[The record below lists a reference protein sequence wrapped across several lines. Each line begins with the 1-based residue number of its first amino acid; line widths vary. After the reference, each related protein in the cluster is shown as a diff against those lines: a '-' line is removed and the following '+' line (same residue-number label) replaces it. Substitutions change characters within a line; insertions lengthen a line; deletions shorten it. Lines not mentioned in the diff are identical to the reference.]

1 MRRPDWST
9 SGRLMGIEF
18 KLTDRE
24 LPASPAFITFLAGT
38 LARTELAPEI
48 WPDQTS
54 EGLARVQPKERELA
68 VAAAAERVM
77 NDPVGRRWVTQA
89 YTLLIAFLTGDLEQL
104 TALQSRFHFIGVIGI
119 PRTGGS
125 YLTAEL
131 YRSLGMDP
139 HTVPGALA
147 HDSFPEAG
155 PFELTSGINSWIV
168 TLKTIAEYLTMVEVF
183 FASRRPH
190 AGKVVVPKKLTQ
202 GIYAAGVFQRV
213 LGPLS
218 EYVLTVRHPVAAC
231 VSTYEKSGGLPAD
244 GRLAVR
250 SNIEQWCR
258 RDLEYAGWGAER
270 LANMDYF
277 DAYLRYW
284 EQYHLLVPTSGLARA
299 AKLRIVAYGA
309 DTMRSLAQ
317 YYHDS
322 HGSGLRAAA
331 FHLSGTAKGRHPD
344 WVERARPAIER
355 VCGVWRAFGLTFPAE
370 EIAACV

>member
-1 MRRPDWST
+1 
-9 SGRLMGIEF
+9 MGIEF

-24 LPASPAFITFLAGT
+24 LPASPAFVTFLAGN
-38 LARTELAPEI
+38 LARTESAPEI

-54 EGLARVQPKERELA
+54 EELARMEATERELA
-68 VAAAAERVM
+68 VAAAVERVM
-77 NDPVGRRWVTQA
+77 NDPVGRQWVTQA
-89 YTLLIAFLTGDLEQL
+89 YTLLIALLTGDLEQL
-104 TALQSRFHFIGVIGI
+104 TTIQSRFHFIGIIGI

-155 PFELTSGINSWIV
+155 PFELTSGINSWIR

-183 FASRRPH
+183 FAGRRPRT
-190 AGKVVVPKKLTQ
+190 GKIVVPKKLTQ
-202 GIYAAGVFQRV
+202 GIYAAGMFQRV
-213 LGPLS
+213 LGPMS

-258 RDLEYAGWGAER
+258 RDLEYAGCSAAR
-270 LANMDYF
+270 LASMDYF

-299 AKLRIVAYGA
+299 AQLRIVGYGA

-317 YYHDS
+317 HYHDS

-331 FHLSGTAKGRHPD
+331 FHVSDTAKRRHPD

-355 VCGVWRAFGLTFPAE
+355 VGGVWRASGLAFPAD
-370 EIAACV
+370 EIAGCV